1 VEQKK
6 TIDKILQESYKEIID
21 YLDLINRKFSRI
33 RIIEE
38 RLSIIEDQLYVI
50 SNKVREM
57 ENILKGRINID
68 EVAYQKQV
76 DTEIKKSKE
85 RTLGEFKTMKE
96 LKEREREEV
105 YEEEIINKINTLSKT
120 EKQII
125 KILVKNPDI
134 KGGTALAK
142 RIGKTR
148 EHVSRLL
155 KKLANEGIL
164 IRDEKVWPYK
174 YVVPEKVKQYII
186 LENDIT

>member
-1 VEQKK
+1 MEQKK

>member
-1 VEQKK
+1 MEQKK

-38 RLSIIEDQLYVI
+38 RLGIIEDQLYII

-57 ENILKGRINID
+57 ENILKGHINID
-68 EVAYQKQV
+68 EVTYQKQV
-76 DTEIKKSKE
+76 YTESKKSKE
-85 RTLGEFKTMKE
+85 RALGELETMKE
-96 LKEREREEV
+96 LKEKEREEG
-105 YEEEIINKINTLSKT
+105 YEEEIINKVNTLSKT

>member
-1 VEQKK
+1 
-6 TIDKILQESYKEIID
+6 
-21 YLDLINRKFSRI
+21 
-33 RIIEE
+33 
-38 RLSIIEDQLYVI
+38 
-50 SNKVREM
+50 
-57 ENILKGRINID
+57 
-68 EVAYQKQV
+68 
-76 DTEIKKSKE
+76 
-85 RTLGEFKTMKE
+85 MKE
-96 LKEREREEV
+96 LKEKEREEV